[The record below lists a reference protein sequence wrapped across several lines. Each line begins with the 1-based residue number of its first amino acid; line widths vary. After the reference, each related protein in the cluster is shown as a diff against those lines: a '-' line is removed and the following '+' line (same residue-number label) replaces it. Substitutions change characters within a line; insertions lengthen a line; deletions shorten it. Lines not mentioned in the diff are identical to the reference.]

1 MPQRTSSS
9 WYDVTSTRIDP
20 RRAHYEGRF
29 MAQCV
34 TCGSELHP
42 DRAKKYNYCMKPE
55 CQEKNLKGLNMVA
68 IGVNKSAEQY
78 LLLDEQTRNELAS
91 GKFADQRRGSFGT
104 SVPTSGPGQA
114 GPGQAGP
121 GQAGPGQAGP
131 GQTGPGQAGPGQAGP
146 GQAGTATAARPA
158 RPEPAQPGQPQPA
171 QPQPAQPQPGQP
183 QPGQPQPAQ
192 PQPGRPQP
200 GQPQPAQPQPE
211 WRRPAPPRPA
221 VTRAPRNPWTKSQER
236 LALLYNE
243 QGQRPEEIARKL
255 GLSTYTVTQIIL
267 GSRNRGKL

>member
-1 MPQRTSSS
+1 
-9 WYDVTSTRIDP
+9 
-20 RRAHYEGRF
+20 

-42 DRAKKYNYCMKPE
+42 DRAKKYNYCLKPE
-55 CQEKNLKGLNMVA
+55 CQEKNLRGLTMVA
-68 IGVNKSAEQY
+68 VGVNKSAEQY
-78 LLLDEQTRNELAS
+78 LLLDEQTQNDLAS

-104 SVPTSGPGQA
+104 SVPTSSKSEVGPGQV
-114 GPGQAGP
+114 
-121 GQAGPGQAGP
+121 
-131 GQTGPGQAGPGQAGP
+131 
-146 GQAGTATAARPA
+146 
-158 RPEPAQPGQPQPA
+158 
-171 QPQPAQPQPGQP
+171 
-183 QPGQPQPAQ
+183 
-192 PQPGRPQP
+192 GRPQP
-200 GQPQPAQPQPE
+200 GR
-211 WRRPAPPRPA
+211 RRPAPPRPA